1 VVFLYFFMNIFESF
15 KKIKTFI
22 FDVDGVLTDGN
33 LLVTEAGE
41 LLRTMN
47 SKDGYAMKHALE
59 NGYKICIITG
69 GKSDGVV
76 LRLKGLGLTDIFY
89 KVGDKVPV
97 FNQYLNDNNLN
108 ADEILY
114 MGDDMP
120 DYEVMQLVGLPTCP
134 QDAVSDIINITKYVS
149 PLNGGDGCVRDVI
162 EKVMKLQDLWF

>member
-47 SKDGYAMKHALE
+47 SKDGYAIKHALE

-97 FNQYLNDNNLN
+97 FNQCINDNNLN

-149 PLNGGDGCVRDVI
+149 PLKGGDGCVRDVI